1 MVQSS
6 LIYAVLLYLHY
17 YYFSMFVVAEFI
29 INVYKIITL
38 PFEHGILL
46 TEILIYIF
54 LMLLE
59 YMRIFF
65 GRKGNLTRKENS
77 IVVSIILTL
86 PSGLGMLYILL
97 WQSYVLRL
105 EVILCSIQ
113 LFLQFIEFVCSILC
127 FTSFFVRAEEY

>member
-6 LIYAVLLYLHY
+6 LIYEILLYLHY
-17 YYFSMFVVAEFI
+17 YYFTMFVI
-29 INVYKIITL
+29 IELIVNIYKIITF

-46 TEILIYIF
+46 TEILIYLF
-54 LMLLE
+54 LMQLE

-77 IVVSIILTL
+77 IIVSIILTL

-113 LFLQFIEFVCSILC
+113 LFFQFTEFICSILC
-127 FTSFFVRAEEY
+127 FTSFFVKTEEY